1 MIKEF
6 SAELISTFFT
16 AATATQRIGSDIK
29 TRTVA
34 GDCLHLAP
42 GAGGGGVAGG
52 GAGNVYAGVIV
63 VPGTGKQLIEMKPCL
78 ISVKNLAATQDIMIM
93 QITELK

>member
-6 SAELISTFFT
+6 SSELISTFFT

-52 GAGNVYAGVIV
+52 GAGDVYAGVIV
-63 VPGTGKQLIEMKPCL
+63 MTGKHLIEMKPCL

-93 QITELK
+93 QITE

>member
-16 AATATQRIGSDIK
+16 AATTTQRIGSDIK

-52 GAGNVYAGVIV
+52 GAGDVYAGVIV
-63 VPGTGKQLIEMKPCL
+63 MTGKHLIEMKPCL
-78 ISVKNLAATQDIMIM
+78 IS
-93 QITELK
+93 

>member
-16 AATATQRIGSDIK
+16 AATATQRIGSYVK
-29 TRTVA
+29 TRIVA
-34 GDCLHLAP
+34 GHCLHLAP
-42 GAGGGGVAGG
+42 GAGGAGGGGVAGG
-52 GAGNVYAGVIV
+52 GAGVAGVIV
-63 VPGTGKQLIEMKPCL
+63 MTGTQLIEMKPCL
-78 ISVKNLAATQDIMIM
+78 ILVKKLAAAQHIMIM